1 MNNSQLSHCQDNHC
15 YSHQDMYPI
24 VDYPSAHHCNT
35 GYQYSHTVLEAPMSV
50 MNPTITWCPTAEF
63 NPTGNK
69 YPAALYSNDTPP
81 PEESLNTLLREQ
93 NDKYM
98 TFTNTPLSPMS
109 MRSVDT
115 FDAPLSPS
123 YHHSPSLYY
132 AQNDDAYLQDYPHQ
146 QIQLQ
151 MQYEL
156 EHMQS
161 PSNHFVQDSYNTTF
175 DMNQFNY
182 PQQHHQYHHQ
192 VNTAMM
198 TPSTTTTSTTTTTKR
213 KRNSGKRT
221 PASQLICPTCSRKFS
236 RPYNLKSHQRTH
248 TNERP
253 YVCHYPGCSWTFAR
267 PHDLKRHD
275 LLHSGIKKY
284 ICSCGKPFA
293 RSDAFKRHQAV
304 DKVCSLRKA

>member
-1 MNNSQLSHCQDNHC
+1 
-15 YSHQDMYPI
+15 MYNL
-24 VDYPSAHHCNT
+24 VDYHCSSA
-35 GYQYSHTVLEAPMSV
+35 YQYSHTLLETPMPV
-50 MNPTITWCPTAEF
+50 MNPTWCPTEF
-63 NPTGNK
+63 DSTVNRF
-69 YPAALYSNDTPP
+69 PAALYNNDTPP
-81 PEESLNTLLREQ
+81 PEESLNNLLREQ
-93 NDKYM
+93 NEKYM
-98 TFTNTPLSPMS
+98 SFTNPPLSPMS

-123 YHHSPSLYY
+123 YHHSPSSLYY

-161 PSNHFVQDSYNTTF
+161 PSNHFVQGPYNHY
-175 DMNQFNY
+175 DLNQFNY
-182 PQQHHQYHHQ
+182 PQQ
-192 VNTAMM
+192 VNAPIM
-198 TPSTTTTSTTTTTKR
+198 TPSITATTTTKR

-253 YVCHYPGCSWTFAR
+253 YVCHFPGCSWTFAR

-304 DKVCSLRKA
+304 DKVCSLRKV